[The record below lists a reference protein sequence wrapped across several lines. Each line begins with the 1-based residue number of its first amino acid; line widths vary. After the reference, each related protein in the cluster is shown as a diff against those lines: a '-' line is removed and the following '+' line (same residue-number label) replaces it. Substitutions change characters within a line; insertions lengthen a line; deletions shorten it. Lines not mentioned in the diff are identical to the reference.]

1 MKFRSKLIAKF
12 ESVYIY
18 GVKLRSKLIA
28 KFDSRYGYRY
38 GCTFVTVAIV
48 YRHSTDRS
56 PTISADTSTTK
67 RKDIDRVAVDASIDT
82 QATCHPSIGR
92 ASVEYLPSI
101 RRASV

>member
-1 MKFRSKLIAKF
+1 MYTVKFRSKLIT
-12 ESVYIY
+12 
-18 GVKLRSKLIA
+18 
-28 KFDSRYGYRY
+28 KFDSRYCDRY
-38 GCTFVTVAIV
+38 VCTFVTVTIV

-56 PTISADTSTTK
+56 PTLSADTSTTK

-101 RRASV
+101 SRASVEHLSSID